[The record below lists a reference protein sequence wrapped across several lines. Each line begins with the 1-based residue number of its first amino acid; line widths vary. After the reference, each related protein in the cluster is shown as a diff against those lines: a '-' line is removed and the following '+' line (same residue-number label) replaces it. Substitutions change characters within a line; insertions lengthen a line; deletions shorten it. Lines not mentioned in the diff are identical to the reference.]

1 MWTLFR
7 IIYYISLRGGISWI
21 LAPIYLHL
29 LALPCNM
36 RALACTGGL
45 HLLEGTLATAA
56 TLKGGYELAT
66 AIGTGIRG
74 MAAAAGPAAAVA
86 LL

>member
-1 MWTLFR
+1 MMWNQ
-7 IIYYISLRGGISWI
+7 Y
-21 LAPIYLHL
+21 LADTGHAIQKGL
-29 LALPCNM
+29 
-36 RALACTGGL
+36 TGGL

>member
-1 MWTLFR
+1 MLWNQ
-7 IIYYISLRGGISWI
+7 
-21 LAPIYLHL
+21 YLSD
-29 LALPCNM
+29 
-36 RALACTGGL
+36 TGHAVQKGFSSGL

>member
-1 MWTLFR
+1 MLWNQ
-7 IIYYISLRGGISWI
+7 
-21 LAPIYLHL
+21 YLSDAGHAIQKGL
-29 LALPCNM
+29 SS
-36 RALACTGGL
+36 GL

-66 AIGTGIRG
+66 AVGTGIRS
-74 MAAAAGPAAAVA
+74 MAAAAAPAAAAA

>member
-1 MWTLFR
+1 MLWNQ
-7 IIYYISLRGGISWI
+7 
-21 LAPIYLHL
+21 YLSDAGHAVQKGL
-29 LALPCNM
+29 SS
-36 RALACTGGL
+36 GL

-56 TLKGGYELAT
+56 TLKGGYELAS

>member
-1 MWTLFR
+1 MLWNQ
-7 IIYYISLRGGISWI
+7 
-21 LAPIYLHL
+21 YLSDAGH
-29 LALPCNM
+29 AVQK
-36 RALACTGGL
+36 G
-45 HLLEGTLATAA
+45 LEGTLATAA
-56 TLKGGYELAT
+56 TLKGGYELAS